1 MGDPFKNGKP
11 MGTHWVNCKY
21 LFSNQILSVKMHIIG
36 KLINFYIDSCN
47 KLSNIEKVSRVI
59 GGFLINPALK
69 CFEISLIFHGLL
81 LSLQKKIEM
90 KISLDRSQESL
101 EKNSWVPIAMLWT
114 RFAHV
119 WFSTSNSRAG
129 MSKSSYLNGL
139 FKKIFKN
146 SMNAQ
151 FDW

>member
-1 MGDPFKNGKP
+1 
-11 MGTHWVNCKY
+11 
-21 LFSNQILSVKMHIIG
+21 MHIIG

-47 KLSNIEKVSRVI
+47 KLSNIENVSRVI

-101 EKNSWVPIAMLWT
+101 EKKSWVPIAML
-114 RFAHV
+114 
-119 WFSTSNSRAG
+119 
-129 MSKSSYLNGL
+129 
-139 FKKIFKN
+139 
-146 SMNAQ
+146 
-151 FDW
+151 